1 MSEKWWDMSDD
12 ELDDLFREASDKVDV
27 PFDSSAFNKL
37 RQKIDSQ
44 PEAPKGFK
52 KRWLLL
58 LVGLFML
65 VGVGLV
71 YRFTSSKESGLV
83 NKNEE
88 VSNKITEDL
97 ERKPN
102 TLSTENQNVT
112 TKSTT
117 GNVAETSP
125 LPLQKTQGTTEELTS
140 KSSQDL
146 EQKSNDLTEQKV
158 NKSSVEVTGTH
169 TQAKSSVKT
178 TETHSQ
184 TTAGKSNKSYLET
197 HTTSEETK
205 LSIKGKA
212 NQSPLDVTGTNS
224 QKKTEDKSII
234 TEREKEIIA
243 ISGNNIS
250 EKESLNSSEKT
261 KPFSKNTENQS
272 IASLSFQKDNS
283 VRGNWKSK
291 NKKQAYSSNSKTN
304 GLFQSIGGQNIYLPK
319 DEESLI
325 PKENTSEE
333 AVAKTNF
340 FGVDYLAN
348 KATKSLVTNVQ
359 PTEIQPYIDSLP
371 RKTVSPKFSRFGVRL
386 ALAPDINSTESTYS
400 TPLGSSFGILIEY
413 KLSKKFILQTGVT
426 FSNKKYNGS
435 FDDYHNFANTWMKFF
450 TSKPISVN
458 GQCTVI
464 DIPINLRMNVFQ
476 KPNQMWFVSTG
487 VSTYIMPTEGYTYNF
502 SWGPS
507 KTVEWSDNG
516 KYNWSILNF
525 SLGFEKQFS
534 KHLYFQ
540 VEPYLKTPL
549 SGLGRGGLNLYSS
562 GLLFSTKYAF

>member
-12 ELDDLFREASDKVDV
+12 ELDDLFRDASDKVDV

-44 PEAPKGFK
+44 PEAIKGFK
-52 KRWLLL
+52 KRWLLPL
-58 LVGLFML
+58 AGLFL
-65 VGVGLV
+65 LAGLGLV
-71 YRFTSSKESGLV
+71 YRFTSSNEDGLV
-83 NKNEE
+83 NKNETVIDKSIE
-88 VSNKITEDL
+88 NID
-97 ERKPN
+97 RKNN
-102 TLSTENQNVT
+102 TLSFDNQQVT
-112 TKSTT
+112 TKST
-117 GNVAETSP
+117 AEKTDENLS
-125 LPLQKTQGTTEELTS
+125 LPSQKTQGVTEESISRHT
-140 KSSQDL
+140 QDL
-146 EQKSNDLTEQKV
+146 AQKSNDLTEREV
-158 NKSSVEVTGTH
+158 NKSEVIG
-169 TQAKSSVKT
+169 
-178 TETHSQ
+178 THSQ
-184 TTAGKSNKSYLET
+184 VKTGEQKVAVKGKSNPSYLET
-197 HTTSEETK
+197 QATTGEPK
-205 LSIKGKA
+205 LSVKGKVKQSA
-212 NQSPLDVTGTNS
+212 IEVTSTDNQI
-224 QKKTEDKSII
+224 KAEEKSIV
-234 TEREKEIIA
+234 TEREKKIA
-243 ISGNNIS
+243 
-250 EKESLNSSEKT
+250 
-261 KPFSKNTENQS
+261 FSKNNITKNENANLPDQTKIYTQNSENQS
-272 IASLSFQKDNS
+272 VENFSFQKNNVVKD
-283 VRGNWKSK
+283 NWKSK
-291 NKKQAYSSNSKTN
+291 NKKQVYSSNSKTN
-304 GLFQSIGGQNIYLPK
+304 GLFQPIEGQNIYVPK
-319 DEESLI
+319 AEESLL

-333 AVAKTNF
+333 TVTKTNF

-400 TPLGSSFGILIEY
+400 TPLGSSFGILFEY

-435 FDDYHNFANTWMKFF
+435 FDDYHNFANTWTKFF
-450 TSKPISVN
+450 TSKPTSVN

-476 KPNQMWFVSTG
+476 KTNQMWFVSTG

-502 SWGPS
+502 SWGAP

-525 SLGFEKQFS
+525 SVGFEKQFS

-562 GLLFSTKYAF
+562 GLLFSTKYSF